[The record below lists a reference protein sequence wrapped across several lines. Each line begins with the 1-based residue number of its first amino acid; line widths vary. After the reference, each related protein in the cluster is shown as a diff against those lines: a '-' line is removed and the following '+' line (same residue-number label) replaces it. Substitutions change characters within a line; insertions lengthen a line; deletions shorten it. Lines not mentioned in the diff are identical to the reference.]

1 MNYGEFLDL
10 VGSEDFKAKKYEARY
25 HQAMEQLYDYGNIV
39 YLFDDLVKELGRVP
53 SKAEYVD
60 AGFERAKEFFASQ
73 PTQWLYKEKIHYTF
87 EWNEHLKD
95 AVKARLGRT
104 YSSYLIEEQVKVY
117 LKNHFNCKIASNK
130 YIDMNFGVDLVVKH
144 EGKLYYI
151 HIAKNSQASKR
162 MLKEKRNRTSY
173 IPQDGKKYYWT
184 RDWGSAHHLLLFNDV
199 DSDRMKEVNGNLLF
213 SERYLEKY
221 FEELFANSDY
231 DLPDKNA
238 EIWKFR
244 EFLKKNKIK

>member
-1 MNYGEFLDL
+1 MNYLDFLGL
-10 VGSEDFKAKKYEARY
+10 VASEEFKAEKYEHVY
-25 HQAMEQLYDYGNIV
+25 HQAMEQLYDYGNIIS
-39 YLFDDLVKELGRVP
+39 LFDDLMKEFGRVP
-53 SKAEYVD
+53 SKTEYVEV
-60 AGFERAKEFFASQ
+60 GVERAKEFFTSQ

-117 LKNHFNCKIASNK
+117 LKSHFNCKIASNQ
-130 YIDMNFGVDLVVKH
+130 YIDMNFGVDVVVKH

-162 MLKEKRNRTSY
+162 MLKEKKNRKSY
-173 IPQDGKKYYWT
+173 IPKDGKKCYWT

-199 DSDRMKEVNGNLLF
+199 DSDRMKEINGNLLF
-213 SERYLEKY
+213 DERYLEKY
-221 FEELFANSDY
+221 FEELFANADY
-231 DLPDKNA
+231 DLADETS
-238 EIWKFR
+238 EIWKFK
-244 EFLKKNKIK
+244 EFLRKNKIK